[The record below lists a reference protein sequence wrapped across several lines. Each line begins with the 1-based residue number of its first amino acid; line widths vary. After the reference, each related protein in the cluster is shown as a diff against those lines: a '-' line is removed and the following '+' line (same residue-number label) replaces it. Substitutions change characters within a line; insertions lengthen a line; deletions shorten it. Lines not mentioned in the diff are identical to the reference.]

1 MFGLDTSLL
10 TSGLV
15 ALFFLC
21 LVMVFIFEF
30 VNGFHDTANAV
41 ATVIYTKTL
50 KPVHAVIWSGFL
62 NFLGVITSSYFGY
75 KVAMG
80 IVNLL
85 SVESIMLQS
94 ASSAAGM
101 ILAILCAAIIW
112 NVGTWY
118 FGIPCSSS
126 HTLVGSI
133 LGVGLVFSTLPEN
146 TTNVGVNWQKAQD
159 IGTSLLVSPLF
170 GFSMAIFLMFVL
182 RSTIKS
188 EDKKMVFK
196 EPPADGVPP
205 FWVRV
210 ILITTCSLVSFFHGQ
225 NDGQKGVGL
234 LLIALMTF
242 MPLQYSLSPNFD
254 PQKVETSLSII
265 QQNLPV
271 GEVSNTLAPKE
282 LGQAVKTIDLLKTDI
297 ANTSD
302 VKSRLSIRKR
312 INLLDKDMK
321 KFLDEPNI
329 IKDESA
335 RKAIKHELKTL
346 TGYTNYVPF
355 WSIMLISI
363 ALGLGTMIG
372 WKRIVVTI
380 GEKIGK
386 RHMTYAEGAT
396 AEIIAA
402 ITIGMSSYY
411 GLPVS
416 TTHVLSSGVAGSM
429 VASKGVK
436 NLQKGTITN
445 IALAWVLT
453 LPATMLLSGGLY
465 LLFRMFT

>member
-1 MFGLDTSLL
+1 MFGLEVSTLS
-10 TSGLV
+10 SGLFV
-15 ALFFLC
+15 VFILC
-21 LVMVFIFEF
+21 LVMVFFFEF

-50 KPVHAVIWSGFL
+50 KPTHAVIWSGTL
-62 NFLGVITSSYFGY
+62 NFLGVLTSSFIGF

-80 IVNLL
+80 IANLL
-85 SVESIMLQS
+85 PVEAIMLQS
-94 ASSAAGM
+94 TAGAAAM
-101 ILAILCAAIIW
+101 ILAVLCGAIVW
-112 NVGTWY
+112 NLGTWY

-126 HTLVGSI
+126 HTLIGSL

-146 TTNVGVNWQKAQD
+146 VTQAGVDWGKAKE
-159 IGTSLLVSPLF
+159 IGLSLLVSPLF
-170 GFSMAIFLMFVL
+170 GFTMAIVLMFIL
-182 RSTIKS
+182 RSSIRA
-188 EDKKMVFK
+188 EDKKMIFK
-196 EPPADGVPP
+196 EPPADDRPP
-205 FWVRV
+205 FWIRA

-225 NDGQKGVGL
+225 NDGQKGIGL
-234 LLIALMTF
+234 LMVALMTF
-242 MPLQYSLSPNFD
+242 MPLQYSLSPGFD
-254 PQKVETSLSII
+254 VQKVGQSLSII

-271 GEVSNTLAPKE
+271 AEIANTLAPKE
-282 LGQAVKTIDLLKTDI
+282 LGQAVKTIDILKQDI
-297 ANTSD
+297 ANTGD
-302 VKSRLSIRKR
+302 IKSRLSIRKR

-321 KFLDEPNI
+321 KFLDEPNV
-329 IKDESA
+329 IKDDNA
-335 RKAIKHELKTL
+335 RKAIKQEVKIL
-346 TGYTNYVPF
+346 TGYTHYVPF
-355 WSIMLISI
+355 WAIMLISI

-402 ITIGMSSYY
+402 MTIGMSSYY

-436 NLQKGTITN
+436 NLQKGTITS

-453 LPATMLLSGGLY
+453 LPATIILSGAFY
-465 LLFRMFT
+465 LLFRLFA